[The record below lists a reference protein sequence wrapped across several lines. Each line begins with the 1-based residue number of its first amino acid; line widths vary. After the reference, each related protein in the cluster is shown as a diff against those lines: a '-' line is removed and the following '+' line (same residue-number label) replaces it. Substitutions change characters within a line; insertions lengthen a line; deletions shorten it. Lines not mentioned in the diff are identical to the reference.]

1 MEPISSKDRNIIGIS
16 VIALGF
22 FVLDLTLLP
31 ELGTGMWS
39 FLGGIAIMGL
49 GFALLYVLPI
59 KRAKNSET
67 VYRNVFNEEKPVVSV
82 PQELNAFYSAE
93 SSEGRIKKDLTFKTE
108 RKIEV
113 GAHIRLIAWM
123 MDFLLCLAVFGIIHV
138 LMFVSTNLSID
149 AFANIL
155 KVNVELPVLSFI
167 FLYNLS
173 FLMRGA
179 GRSFGQ
185 SMLSIETTS
194 KERKKGL
201 VGYLIKK
208 ANFELVSTI
217 LFGIPYLL
225 DVDKKLFG
233 DKVVKS

>member
-1 MEPISSKDRNIIGIS
+1 MEHNDFDIIEDIDFKPIND
-16 VIALGF
+16 
-22 FVLDLTLLP
+22 
-31 ELGTGMWS
+31 
-39 FLGGIAIMGL
+39 GL
-49 GFALLYVLPI
+49 GFNHQKNSLSETKLAEPI

-201 VGYLIKK
+201 IGYLIKK